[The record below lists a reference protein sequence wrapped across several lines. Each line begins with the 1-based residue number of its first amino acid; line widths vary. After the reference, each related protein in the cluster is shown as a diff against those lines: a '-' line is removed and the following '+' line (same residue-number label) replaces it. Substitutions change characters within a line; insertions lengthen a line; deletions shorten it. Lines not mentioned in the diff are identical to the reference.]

1 VLVTVGETSC
11 RGVAV
16 ACGADV
22 SFPPQA
28 ARITAKRTG
37 RMIWR
42 GCLFKLDFLNKEFG
56 KGDYSFLNC
65 SREYTG
71 PLSTLSLSGQKD
83 IELLSLIL
91 ARAGPAIQ
99 AFFSNVA
106 HPGGFSFSHP
116 FLNSGVSHPLID
128 GSLLCRQ
135 Q

>member
-22 SFPPQA
+22 AFLPQA

-42 GCLFKLDFLNKEFG
+42 SCLFKLDFLDKESG
-56 KGDYSFLNC
+56 KVDYWFLNC

-71 PLSTLSLSGQKD
+71 LLFPSSLRVRKKS
-83 IELLSLIL
+83 ECF
-91 ARAGPAIQ
+91 AA
-99 AFFSNVA
+99 
-106 HPGGFSFSHP
+106 
-116 FLNSGVSHPLID
+116 
-128 GSLLCRQ
+128 
-135 Q
+135 